1 MPRGEFGEIVCRG
14 PQVIKEYWQN
24 PEETEKAIRGE
35 WLYTGDIGYIDEE
48 GFVFIVDRKKD
59 IIICSGFNVYPRDV
73 EEVLFAHPKIVE
85 ACVIGVPDPKRGE
98 TVKAFVVTKSGETL
112 TAEEVIAHCRESLAP
127 YKVPT
132 QVEFMDALPRTTV
145 GKPDKKALQA
155 RG

>member
-1 MPRGEFGEIVCRG
+1 
-14 PQVIKEYWQN
+14 
-24 PEETEKAIRGE
+24 
-35 WLYTGDIGYIDEE
+35 
-48 GFVFIVDRKKD
+48 
-59 IIICSGFNVYPRDV
+59 V

-127 YKVPT
+127 YKIPT

-145 GKPDKKALQA
+145 GKADKKALQA